1 MRCQACH
8 VDSLCDHS
16 MPEETH
22 PCSWGGSCELDPAK
36 RPKKLNFTCTRT
48 PVSSC
53 SDCRTRSLLFV
64 EVRAPGLMKRAY
76 ACWRHCP
83 PEHPGFAGC

>member
-1 MRCQACH
+1 MRRQVSR

-22 PCSWGGSCELDPAK
+22 PVRWEALRAPSREASEEAK
-36 RPKKLNFTCTRT
+36 FACTRT

-53 SDCRTRSLLFV
+53 SDCVTRSLLFV
-64 EVRAPGLMKRAY
+64 EVRDA
-76 ACWRHCP
+76 
-83 PEHPGFAGC
+83 GFDEARL

>member
-1 MRCQACH
+1 MRRQACS
-8 VDSLCDHS
+8 VDSFCDYS

-22 PCSWGGSCELDPAK
+22 PVRGEAPASSIGRASEEAK
-36 RPKKLNFTCTRT
+36 FACPRT

-53 SDCRTRSLLFV
+53 TDCRTRSLLFV
-64 EVRAPGLMKRAY
+64 EVRVPGLMKRAY

-83 PEHPGFAGC
+83 PEHPSFAGC

>member
-1 MRCQACH
+1 MLRQACR

-22 PCSWGGSCELDPAK
+22 PVRGGGSCEFDPAK
-36 RPKKLNFTCTRT
+36 RPKKLNSCALQP

-53 SDCRTRSLLFV
+53 PDCMTRSLLFV
-64 EVRAPGLMKRAY
+64 EVRVPGLMKRAY
-76 ACWRHCP
+76 ECWRHCP
-83 PEHPGFAGC
+83 PEHPSFAGC